1 MAVELAEP
9 VLDLAIVFIIIGGF
23 LLVAN
28 RFSIPAIPVYI
39 LAGILSGFFIQEESI
54 FELARWGMV
63 FLVFAFGVSV
73 NFKEIKAVLW
83 ESEYTISVQIL
94 VIGSVSVLIA
104 FLMGFD
110 LVNSIIFT
118 TAVILSSTI
127 VGFKLKASEGRTRV
141 VRDQLL
147 ETIQF
152 TDDILAVIIILV
164 LSAIFIG
171 DLSSFLIGRS
181 LLVGIILLLAGVLI
195 YKYGFEYI
203 TRLSGDSE
211 ELSLMGSISLL
222 IIFLSISEYFGISI
236 IVGAFAAG
244 LAINID
250 TDKNSELLN
259 GIESIKYFF
268 SAIFFAMLGG
278 LLNMP
283 GFHTL
288 VITII
293 LIFLVVFIKPF
304 LTILVLFWE
313 GFDIRTSA
321 LTGFRLNQV
330 SEFTL
335 FITIEAFLIGIII
348 PELFDAII
356 LVAVSTMIL
365 SSLTIRR
372 EEQIFK
378 KLFKGFLH
386 KYPAKWTDNNS
397 IVQPDMDNHII
408 IIGYG
413 RQGKMILNQ
422 CKSKDIDCLIIDN
435 DPVKVDEL
443 KKECENFV
451 LGDAIHDYTMKKAS
465 IERAKIVISTIE
477 KDALSQKLLDMD
489 MDCLVVPKTYSLEKT
504 REYLGKGA
512 FCVNNPDILLSRYLI
527 EYVID
532 EVI

>member
-28 RFSIPAIPVYI
+28 RFSIPSIPVYI

-73 NFKEIKAVLW
+73 NLKEIKAVIW
-83 ESEYTISVQIL
+83 ESEYAVSFQIL
-94 VIGSVSVLIA
+94 VIGSLSVLIA
-104 FLMGFD
+104 FIMGFD
-110 LVNSIIFT
+110 PINSILFA

-127 VGFKLKASEGRTRV
+127 VGFKLKGREGRTRL

-152 TDDILAVIIILV
+152 TDDILAVFIILL
-164 LSAIFIG
+164 LSGIFIG
-171 DLSSFLIGRS
+171 DLSSFLIGRN
-181 LLVGIILLLAGVLI
+181 LLVGIILLFAGILI
-195 YKYGFEYI
+195 YRYGFEYI
-203 TRLSGDSE
+203 TRMSGNSE

-244 LAINID
+244 LAIKID
-250 TDKNSELLN
+250 VDKNLEILN

-278 LLNMP
+278 LLTMP
-283 GFHTL
+283 DFHTL
-288 VITII
+288 IIT
-293 LIFLVVFIKPF
+293 LVLVFLVAIIKPF
-304 LTILVLFWE
+304 FTILILLWE
-313 GFDIRTSA
+313 GFDTRTSA
-321 LTGFRLNQV
+321 LTGLRLNQM

-335 FITIEAFLIGIII
+335 MIAIEGLLIGIITS
-348 PELFDAII
+348 ELFDAII
-356 LVAVSTMIL
+356 LAAVSTMIL
-365 SSLTIRR
+365 SSITIRK

-378 KLFKGFLH
+378 KLFKKLPH
-386 KYPAKWTDNNS
+386 KYPAKWIDNKS
-397 IVQPDMDNHII
+397 TVQPDMNDHII

-413 RQGKMILNQ
+413 RQGKMMLNH
-422 CKSKDIDCLIIDN
+422 CKSKNLDCLVIDN
-435 DPVKVDEL
+435 DPVKLDEL
-443 KKECENFV
+443 KKECENYV
-451 LGDAIHDYTMKKAS
+451 LGDAMHDYTLKKAS
-465 IERAKIVISTIE
+465 AEKSKIVISTIDE
-477 KDALSQKLLDMD
+477 DILSQKLLGMEL
-489 MDCLVVPKTYSLEKT
+489 DCLVVPKTHSLEKT
-504 REYLGKGA
+504 REYLEKGA
-512 FCVNNPDILLSRYLI
+512 FCVNNPDILVSRFLI
-527 EYVID
+527 EYIND